1 MAESAQIARTSKPWH
16 EALAE
21 FFILY
26 PERTMTEAAKHFGV
40 TLPWLSVVKNSDA
53 FQDYYQARRREHFN
67 EVSKALADS
76 KIEDK
81 LKGLADMSLDAI
93 SERVAE
99 HIEKVPTREL
109 SLDAL
114 HASAQLALKAL
125 GFSDKRVAAA
135 PGNFTQN
142 NTTVIVGAEALA
154 RAKGNLR
161 VVRERIIDPALE
173 AARQPQEP
181 EKEVNGPAELDGS
194 NSSRAA
200 LSAAA

>member
-1 MAESAQIARTSKPWH
+1 MAESAQIKRVSQSWQ

-26 PERTMTEAAKHFGV
+26 PEKSLTEAATHFKV
-40 TLPWLSVVKNSDA
+40 TLSWLCTVKNSDA

-67 EVSKALADS
+67 DVSKALVDA

-93 SERVAE
+93 STRVAE
-99 HIEKVPTREL
+99 HIQQVPTKEL

-114 HASAQLALKAL
+114 HASASLALKAL
-125 GFSDKRVAAA
+125 GFNDKRAAAA
-135 PGNFTQN
+135 PGTFTQN
-142 NTTVIVGAEALA
+142 NTTVIVSADALA

-161 VVRERIIDPALE
+161 IVREQIIDPALD
-173 AARQPQEP
+173 AARPPQQQID
-181 EKEVNGPAELDGS
+181 GPDAGDPS
-194 NSSRAA
+194 NSGAV
-200 LSAAA
+200 SAAA